1 MTLRSSLII
10 VAVGAALVVATPA
23 AADSWGADRNQ
34 PVARVSPDVADRAET
49 AHQAELA
56 RMLDAR
62 ERSQGTRVA
71 TTHVRQP
78 AHDDHFRLDPSSIP
92 APAAAS
98 ASGNGLEWHQIGL
111 GFAGGVVLVL
121 VLALIVAP
129 RVPRHRLPA
138 H

>member
-1 MTLRSSLII
+1 MTLRSSLIV
-10 VAVGAALVVATPA
+10 VAVAATLVVAAPA

-34 PVARVSPDVADRAET
+34 PVASVSPDLADRA
-49 AHQAELA
+49 AAAQQADLA

-71 TTHVRQP
+71 TTTPVREQ
-78 AHDDHFRLDPSSIP
+78 AHDDHFRLDPAGIP
-92 APAAAS
+92 APAAAT
-98 ASGNGLEWHQIGL
+98 ASGNDVAWHQIGL

-121 VLALIVAP
+121 GLLVAR